1 MKMEKKLPR
10 KLSGDMWPM
19 PLRDI
24 RGQDRVIESIK
35 RALESE
41 RFSHAY
47 IFLGPEGAGR
57 HKTAKE
63 FVKLLNCDLQTND
76 NCGEC
81 PSCVMI
87 EKRSHPNVFFIEKEA
102 GKKNISI
109 NDIRVLQHRF
119 SLKPLKGRF
128 NAAVIDAQDLTEE
141 ASNSILK
148 ILEEPLPHT
157 IFILIASARKALL
170 DTIVSR
176 CQIMRF
182 RPLSQTDAACILTE
196 NFNIEKKEA
205 LFLSSLSGNNVQR
218 ALLFRDADAVS
229 WKNNVIDIF
238 LPDSAMSLGE
248 NIISDNP
255 IFDNEQLCGI
265 LMGFYR
271 DVLVYKYTN
280 KNDLLINKDR
290 LKDIEVISEKADSA
304 DILIKIGYIEEAKR
318 AFSANANLKLT
329 LNLLKER
336 LSCIT

>member
-1 MKMEKKLPR
+1 MEKRVPR
-10 KLSGDMWPM
+10 RLSGDIQPM
-19 PLRDI
+19 PLKDI
-24 RGQDRVIESIK
+24 RGQFRVIESIK
-35 RALESE
+35 RALASE
-41 RFSHAY
+41 RFPHAY
-47 IFLGPEGAGR
+47 LFLGPEGVGR

-63 FVKLLNCDLQTND
+63 LVKFLNCDLKTDD
-76 NCGEC
+76 NCGKC

-87 EKRSHPNVFFIEKEA
+87 EKKSHPDVFFIEKEE
-102 GKKNISI
+102 GKKSISI
-109 NDIRVLQHRF
+109 DSVRFLQHRL
-119 SLKPLKGRF
+119 SLKPVKGGL
-128 NAAVIDAQDLTEE
+128 NAALIDAQDLTEE

-148 ILEEPLPHT
+148 ILEEPLHHT

-205 LFLSSLSGNNVQR
+205 LFLSSLSGNNVKR
-218 ALLFRDADAVS
+218 ALLFRDAGAVS

-238 LPDSAMSLGE
+238 SPDSAMSLGE

-265 LMGFYR
+265 LTGFYR

-290 LKDIEVISEKADSA
+290 MKDIEVISEKADSA

-318 AFSANANLKLT
+318 AFSANANFKLT

-336 LSCIT
+336 LTA